1 MRHGYMY
8 GGSFETNHAT
18 LRPGATSFRAHDGQE
33 HALAPW
39 PPDVDGL
46 RVIYMEKAGKKFFA
60 VRLLYEN
67 YDLVLDCPVAID
79 PMRHMGGRR
88 FSAAPTIVSD
98 DQASALLD
106 DIIRENP
113 GEQPELAMMINRVNQ
128 TRRASRRRR
137 GSSASE

>member
-1 MRHGYMY
+1 MY
-8 GGSFETNHAT
+8 GGAFETNHPS
-18 LRPGATSFRAHDGQE
+18 LRPGATSFRAHDGQTHE
-33 HALAPW
+33 LAPW
-39 PPDVDGL
+39 PLDVDGL
-46 RVIYMEKAGKKFFA
+46 RVIYMEKSGKKFLA

-67 YDLVLDCPVAID
+67 YDLVLECPVPID
-79 PMRHMGGRR
+79 PLRHMGGRR
-88 FSAAPTIVSD
+88 FSAAPTIVDD

-113 GEQPELAMMINRVNQ
+113 GEQPELALMINRVNQ

>member
-8 GGSFETNHAT
+8 GGAFESNHGS

-33 HALAPW
+33 HELAPW
-39 PPDVDGL
+39 PADVDGL

-67 YDLVLDCPVAID
+67 YDLVLECPVPID
-79 PMRHMGGRR
+79 PLRHMGGRR
-88 FSAAPTIVSD
+88 FSATPTIVDD

-113 GEQPELAMMINRVNQ
+113 GEQPELALMINRVNQ

-137 GSSASE
+137 GSSASD

>member
-8 GGSFETNHAT
+8 GGAYETNHAA
-18 LRPGATSFRAHDGQE
+18 LQPGASTFQSHDGQE
-33 HALAPW
+33 HSLAEW
-39 PPDVDGL
+39 PSNVDGL
-46 RVIYMEKAGKKFFA
+46 RVIYMEKAGKKFYA

-67 YDLVLDCPVAID
+67 YDLVLECPVAID

-88 FSAAPTIVSD
+88 FAATPTVVGD
-98 DQASALLD
+98 EQASALLD

-113 GEQPELAMMINRVNQ
+113 GEQPELAMMINKVNQ

-137 GSSASE
+137 GSSATD

>member
-8 GGSFETNHAT
+8 GGAFETNHES
-18 LRPGATSFRAHDGQE
+18 LQPGTSSFRAHDGQE
-33 HALAPW
+33 HALPPW
-39 PPDVDGL
+39 PSDVDGI
-46 RVIYMEKAGKKFFA
+46 RVIYMEKAGKKFYA
-60 VRLLYEN
+60 VRLLYEK
-67 YDLVLDCPVAID
+67 YDLVLECPVAID

-88 FSAAPTIVSD
+88 FAAAPTIVGD
-98 DQASALLD
+98 EQASALLD

-113 GEQPELAMMINRVNQ
+113 GEQPELALMINKVNQ